1 MKIYIMRHG
10 ETDWNT
16 QKRLQGRTDI
26 PLNENGRK
34 LAKITAEALKEIP
47 FDLAISSPLERAL
60 ETARIVMGERNAP
73 ILTDERIIEISFG
86 VFEGM
91 ISGRENYE
99 IPDPEFSNFFRAPD
113 KYVPPSDGEDIRSL
127 GERTKAFMDD
137 ILNREE
143 YQDKTILI
151 TTHGGAMRGLLNSV
165 RTFEM
170 SDFWNGGV
178 PKNCCV
184 AILECH
190 DKKAEVL
197 EENKIYYQV

>member
-26 PLNENGRK
+26 SLNENGRA
-34 LAKITAEALKEIP
+34 LARMTAEALRDIP
-47 FDLAISSPLERAL
+47 FDLAISSPLARAL
-60 ETARIVMGERNAP
+60 ETAEIVIGNRDIP
-73 ILTDERIIEISFG
+73 VWKDERLIEISFG
-86 VFEGM
+86 DFEGM
-91 ISGRENYE
+91 ISGKENYE
-99 IPDPEFSNFFRAPD
+99 IPDPEFSNFFLAPD
-113 KYVPPSDGEDIRSL
+113 KYLPPPQGEDIRSL
-127 GERTKAFMDD
+127 GARTKAFMDD

-143 YQDKTILI
+143 YQEKTILV

-178 PKNCCV
+178 PKNCAV

-190 DKKAEVL
+190 DGKAEVL

>member
-113 KYVPPSDGEDIRSL
+113 KYESPSDGEDIRSL
-127 GERTKAFMDD
+127 GVRTKAFMDD

-184 AILECH
+184 AILECR